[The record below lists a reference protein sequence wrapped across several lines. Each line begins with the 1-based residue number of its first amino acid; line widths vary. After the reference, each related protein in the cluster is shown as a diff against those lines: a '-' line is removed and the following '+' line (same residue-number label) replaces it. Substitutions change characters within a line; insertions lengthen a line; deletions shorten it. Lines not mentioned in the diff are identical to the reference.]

1 MDISI
6 NSLPINSVK
15 TLQIDLSQKPKRG
28 SLKEKKNIEP
38 KEKKKRVITNH
49 SAWKFTDADLT
60 DENQWKLLNEVYSMD
75 KESEFERIHRWIV
88 SQIKGKIYGY
98 LGQDAEKRE
107 KIADPESAIAPNLSN
122 ILQKLVDSNIECF
135 YCKGK
140 VRILYEYVRDNK
152 QWTLERINNKEGH
165 HVNNVEIAC
174 LGCNLKR
181 RTMFHER
188 YVFTKQMTIKKSES

>member
-6 NSLPINSVK
+6 NSVPINSIK
-15 TLQIDLSQKPKRG
+15 TLEIDLSQKPKRK
-28 SLKEKKNIEP
+28 SLKEKKIEP

-49 SAWKFTDADLT
+49 FAWKFTDADLT
-60 DENQWKLLNEVYSMD
+60 DENQWKLLNQVYS
-75 KESEFERIHRWIV
+75 EYNECERIHRWIV

-98 LGQDAEKRE
+98 LGQDAEKGE
-107 KIADPESAIAPNLSN
+107 KIVDPETAIKPNLSN
-122 ILQKLVDSNIECF
+122 ILQKLVDSNIKCF
-135 YCKGK
+135 YCKEK

-165 HVNNVEIAC
+165 HINNVEIAC

-188 YVFTKQMTIKKSES
+188 YVFTKQMTITKLI